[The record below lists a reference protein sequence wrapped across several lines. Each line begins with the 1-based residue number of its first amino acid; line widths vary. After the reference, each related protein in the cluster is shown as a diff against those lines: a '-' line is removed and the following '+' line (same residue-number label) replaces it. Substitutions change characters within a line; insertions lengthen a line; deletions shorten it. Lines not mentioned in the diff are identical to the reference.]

1 MNGNKKIWRSGVIVS
16 AVLAVLVA
24 SACGRDTAGPAPAT
38 PATSPALPRATA
50 VRVCRPEAASRDL
63 SFPSSL
69 FVENDVRL
77 AAKRSGVIDKVL
89 VDRGARVRAGQPL
102 ALLET
107 DVSAP
112 ELAMAEH
119 ERRLAE
125 AEYRRLQRLRTEEIV
140 SPQDFERAEI
150 ARDLAASKVELQK
163 AWLERC
169 TVRAPFDGTIVERW
183 AVPGRRVQ
191 EEDDTPLFRVVSSD
205 SLRARVDVPEEH
217 LAGVREGSTA
227 RVEPS
232 GGRSAVPARVVF
244 VAPAA
249 DAASG
254 TVPVIVEISAREG
267 LKPGAAVQV
276 RFDAGET
283 APATL
288 FRLPREAVTSSATG
302 SRAEGIVFVVSGGKA
317 QARRVKV
324 IETSAA
330 ATLVDGPLSVSDE
343 VVLDPPAGLADGA
356 PAEVSRTAP

>member
-1 MNGNKKIWRSGVIVS
+1 LNGKTTRERGIL
-16 AVLAVLVA
+16 VLAAIAIAVA
-24 SACGRDTAGPAPAT
+24 SACGLDSAGTAQEPSAA
-38 PATSPALPRATA
+38 SPALPRATA
-50 VRVCRPEAASRDL
+50 VRVCRPEAASLDL
-63 SFPSSL
+63 SLPSSL
-69 FVENDVRL
+69 FVENDLRV
-77 AAKRSGVIDKVL
+77 AAKRSGVIAKVL

-107 DVSAP
+107 DVAAP

-119 ERRLAE
+119 ELRLAE
-125 AEYRRLQRLRTEEIV
+125 ADYRRLQRLRGEDVV

-163 AWLERC
+163 AWIERC
-169 TVRAPFDGTIVERW
+169 TIRAPFDGTIVERW

-191 EEDDTPLFRVVSSD
+191 EEDDTPLFRIVSSD
-205 SLRARVDVPEEH
+205 SLRARVDVPEERVPG
-217 LAGVREGSTA
+217 LREGSTV

-232 GGRSAVPARVVF
+232 GARSAVPARVVF

-254 TVPVIVEISAREG
+254 TVPVIVEISGREG

-302 SRAEGIVFVVSGGKA
+302 SRAEGIVFVVAGGKA
-317 QARRVKV
+317 RARRVKV
-324 IETSAA
+324 IETSAT
-330 ATLVDGPLSVSDE
+330 ATIVDGPLSVSDE

-356 PAEVSRTAP
+356 AVEISRIAS